1 MLDVARLARV
11 SLKTV
16 SRVVNGEGGVAGD
29 TSDRVRRAAE
39 ELRYL
44 PNAAASNLARS
55 GRRTRSIALLI
66 GTMDN
71 PFFAS
76 ILRGVEEAAKNRDVV
91 VFAASTQ
98 MSPVTEES
106 LVRAFA
112 SRQVDGF
119 LIVPAPCD
127 HAGVAELMGASIPCV
142 YVDCAP
148 VGVIADV
155 VTADNAPAAARAT
168 RHLIAHGHRRIGF
181 LCDDLR
187 LSTAA
192 ARLAGY
198 REALHEAGIAYD
210 PTLVAADVVTT
221 ADAETALERLLALPE
236 APTALFASRNMA
248 SVGAIRVLKRRGL
261 SHRVAVV
268 GMDELDVAD
277 LVDPPLT
284 TMAQDP
290 VAFGH
295 LAAERLFQ
303 RIDGHDLPPETLVV
317 PAHLVV
323 RGSGE
328 IPAPADPE
336 PRGRGAR

>member
-16 SRVVNGEGGVAGD
+16 SRVVNGEGGVADD
-29 TSDRVRRAAE
+29 TSDRVRRAAA

-44 PNAAASNLARS
+44 PNAAASSLARS
-55 GRRTRSIALLI
+55 ARRTRSIALLI

-71 PFFAS
+71 PFYAG
-76 ILRGVEEAAKNRDVV
+76 ILRGVEEAAQDRAVV
-91 VFAASTQ
+91 VFAASTR
-98 MSPVTEES
+98 MSLETEES

-119 LIVPAPCD
+119 LIAPAPGD
-127 HAGVAELMGASIPCV
+127 HAVMVELMGPSVPCV

-148 VGVIADV
+148 MGATGDV
-155 VTADNAPAAARAT
+155 VTADNVPASAAAT

-181 LCDDLR
+181 LCDDLG

-192 ARLAGY
+192 GRLAGY
-198 REALHEAGIAYD
+198 RGALREAGLAYD
-210 PTLVAADVVTT
+210 PALVTTDVVTT
-221 ADAETALERLLALPE
+221 ADAEAAVERLLDRTDP
-236 APTALFASRNMA
+236 PTALFASRNMA
-248 SVGAIRVLKRRGL
+248 SIGAIRVLKRRGL
-261 SHRVAVV
+261 SHRVALV

-295 LAAERLFQ
+295 LAAERLFE
-303 RIDGHDLPPETLVV
+303 RIDGHDMPPETLIV
-317 PAHLVV
+317 PAQLVV

-328 IPAPADPE
+328 IAAPDHPASG
-336 PRGRGAR
+336 PR